1 MKKFWI
7 IVVVFGVLFSGCR
20 AVEPSDEELT
30 LDMQHSSLAGLE
42 GVGVLIR
49 MNPKAKER
57 GLEADELQGIT
68 ELGLRQNGIK
78 VLTYEERLKASGQPY
93 LDIAIAATVS
103 PDELNIKA
111 VGISVALKQTVILE
125 RDPTIRCINVETW
138 DEAIVL
144 VGGISKIDGRVK
156 EYVKKYVDRFCNDY
170 IAANPIERPVQPKDK
185 EKEGTEE

>member
-1 MKKFWI
+1 
-7 IVVVFGVLFSGCR
+7 
-20 AVEPSDEELT
+20 
-30 LDMQHSSLAGLE
+30 
-42 GVGVLIR
+42 
-49 MNPKAKER
+49 
-57 GLEADELQGIT
+57 LEADELQGIT

-156 EYVKKYVDRFCNDY
+156 EYVKEFIDMFCNDY
-170 IAANPIERPVQPKDK
+170 IAANPIERPVQPKVN
-185 EKEGTEE
+185 EKEETEE